1 MAKVTGGILGRAS
14 GKVSGIVFG
23 GARSRT
29 GKVVTARE
37 KVIPAN
43 PNTASQQ
50 AQRSN
55 FQAALAIVRGFGPDV
70 YSDHFNRAIG
80 QLPGF
85 QSLMSIVLNNRNE
98 DGTFKVPPATPL
110 GTLHYP
116 TTLTITSEAVAGQID
131 VYWSQELG
139 DNGTDNDEC
148 YILVWAADHSS
159 EPQYVASVAQALRSN
174 GEIGTSFEDLDE
186 GETYIVGLFLV
197 GSGTALGLLSQAKYD
212 QCVVKE

>member
-23 GARSRT
+23 GARGRT

-70 YSDHFNRAIG
+70 YQDCYNRAIG

-85 QSLMSIVLNNRNE
+85 QSLMSVVLNNRNE
-98 DGTFKVPPATPL
+98 DGTFKAPPATPL

-116 TTLTITSEAVAGQID
+116 TTLTITSDAVAGQVD
-131 VYWSQELG
+131 VIWSVELG
-139 DNGTDNDEC
+139 DNGTDADEA
-148 YILVWAADHSS
+148 YIICWAADHSS
-159 EPQYVASVAQALRSN
+159 EPQYIASVAQAQRS
-174 GEIGTSFEDLDE
+174 GGAAGVSFEDLDE
-186 GETYIVGLFLV
+186 GETYIVGLLFV
-197 GSGTALGLLSQAKYD
+197 GAGTALGLLSQVKYD
-212 QCVVKE
+212 QVFVKE